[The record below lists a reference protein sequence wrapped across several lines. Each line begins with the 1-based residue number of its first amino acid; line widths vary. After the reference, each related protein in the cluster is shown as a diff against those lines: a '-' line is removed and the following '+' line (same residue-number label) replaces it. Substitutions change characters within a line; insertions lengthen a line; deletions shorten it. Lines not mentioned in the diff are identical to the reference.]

1 MDHPLF
7 LFCPFPNIRSDGKL
21 FKGTLI
27 EQSDYCLKKCE
38 EKVCKDYIPEEKNG
52 KFNFYTC
59 PRGYSVATCRHEQII
74 IRINGVIEVASN
86 TSEPKFKKQNK
97 HRKIKLPEL
106 QRWFAAFLE
115 MVPEFED
122 VIEQKAQDAVHA
134 MHDIK
139 SLIGSV
145 LHTAENAISEQPGQ
159 SLSEKI
165 DNSSVHLQTIY
176 HSCEILQSL
185 LQIADILTN
194 PAVAQFG
201 KPLPISTYGI
211 ILKLIKIHKTRAN
224 ARGRQIT
231 LRGESHNSVDV
242 YNSFIIIPHILIDN
256 AIKHSYP
263 DSEIRIRI
271 KDTTDG
277 GVSVNFSS
285 HGNLVPEDER
295 DKIFNRGVRGSN
307 IRAEGSG
314 LGLYIAQ
321 HVAKANGFEIEY
333 KSRET
338 GILKENTGYNQ
349 FVLRIPKSAPI
360 KEVRN

>member
-1 MDHPLF
+1 MDHPLL
-7 LFCPFPNIRSDGKL
+7 LFCPFPTIQSVGEL
-21 FKGTLI
+21 FNGTMI
-27 EQSDYCLKKCE
+27 EQSKYCLAECKE
-38 EKVCKDYIPEEKNG
+38 RECKDYSGAQDG
-52 KFNFYTC
+52 KFIFHTC
-59 PRGYSVATCRHEQII
+59 PKGYSVATCSYKQIM

-86 TSEPKFKKQNK
+86 ASEPIFKKQNK

-106 QRWFAAFLE
+106 QRWFEAFSK
-115 MVPEFED
+115 MAPEIED
-122 VIEQKAQDAVHA
+122 AIEQKAQDAVHA

-139 SLIGSV
+139 SLIGAV
-145 LHTAENAISEQPGQ
+145 LHTAEQAIFEQPGQ

-194 PAVAQFG
+194 PVVAQFG
-201 KPLPISTYGI
+201 KPLPASTHGI
-211 ILKLIKIHKTRAN
+211 ILKLIKIHQTRAN
-224 ARGRQIT
+224 ARERKIT
-231 LRGESHNSVDV
+231 LRGESYNSVEV

-263 DSEIRIRI
+263 NSEIRIWI
-271 KDTTDG
+271 KDTAEG

-285 HGNLVPEDER
+285 HGALVLEEER
-295 DKIFNRGVRGSN
+295 DKIFNRGFRGSN
-307 IRAEGSG
+307 IRVEGSG

-321 HVAKANGFEIEY
+321 QVAKANGFEIEY
-333 KSRET
+333 KPKAR

-360 KEVRN
+360 R